1 MNKII
6 TVLAIIALAT
16 SAAFAETADGGRPGA
31 FRHSL
36 GDARALGMGGA
47 YTAVAAGSGSLL
59 YNPAGLSGA
68 SGNHIN
74 SVFRSL
80 SLDRKIYGVEYCRPI
95 PGDAG
100 IGGMWLS
107 AGVGDIQGYDY
118 DGNPT
123 ELLTNSQNL
132 FLIGFGRPIVGD
144 YFRIGVAARI
154 YWLRLSDLQGTG
166 AGMTIGLSSSPLAG
180 LTVGF
185 KAVDILTSLKWQDIV
200 ANENKTSETVPMVF
214 SGGAAYTLWDRLTL
228 AVDVEREQGDGA
240 EIRHHFGG
248 EFWLSE
254 ALALRAGSD
263 FLHPTAGA
271 TVIYPSGWGDF
282 HFDYAFTTDPDMD
295 GYGHNVNFGLDL

>member
-1 MNKII
+1 MNKTI
-6 TVLAIIALAT
+6 TILAILALAV
-16 SAAFAETADGGRPGA
+16 SAVYAETADGGRPAA
-31 FRHSL
+31 FRYTL

-68 SGNHIN
+68 TGNHIN

-80 SLDRKIYGVEYCRPI
+80 SLERKIYGVEYCRPI

-100 IGGMWLS
+100 LGGMWLN

-123 ELLTNSQNL
+123 GLLTNSQNL
-132 FLIGFGRPIVGD
+132 FLFGFGRPIVGD
-144 YFRIGVAARI
+144 YLRAGVAARI
-154 YWLRLSDLQGTG
+154 YWLRLDDLQGTG
-166 AGMTIGLSSSPLAG
+166 AGMTLGLSSSPIEN
-180 LTVGF
+180 LTLGV

-200 ANENKTSETVPMVF
+200 DNENREGETVPIVF
-214 SGGAAYTLWDRLTL
+214 SGGAAYTLWDRLIV
-228 AVDVEREQGDGA
+228 AVDIEREQGDGA

-248 EFWLSE
+248 EFWLSD

-271 TVIYPSGWGDF
+271 TVVYPSAWGNF